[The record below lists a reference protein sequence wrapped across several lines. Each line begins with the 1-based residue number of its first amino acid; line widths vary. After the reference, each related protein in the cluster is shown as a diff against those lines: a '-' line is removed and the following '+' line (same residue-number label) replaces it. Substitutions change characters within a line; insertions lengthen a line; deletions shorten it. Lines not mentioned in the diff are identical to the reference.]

1 MKTISRAP
9 FAKVIAFSESK
20 AYGTKLYD
28 VEVDEWRNKVTVR
41 GQEPYKTLPGD
52 VFVLAD
58 AKPEDVSDLQRIGR
72 QWAFVAV
79 TKIPEDVHEDD
90 SPSTRFKVKVLALED
105 IEVDAGNHKSWFVIF
120 LINTIPN
127 KRIWKALHMPGNLQI
142 IKKVL
147 CTNSLIEEDCD
158 LCSAESDGSW
168 HEKFGTSINSKL
180 NEPQTQTFLACLRKM
195 HCSHKTEVE
204 LIWGPP
210 GTGKTKLISNLLLS
224 FFRMGYRTLTC
235 APTEVAIT
243 RVASGITELVK
254 ESLETDGSFC
264 SLGDILL
271 FGNKE
276 RLKLGLDIEE
286 IYLDHRVQ
294 RLTECLGHRTGWR
307 HCFDSMIDLLEDC
320 VSQYHMLLENE
331 SKIEREKSKEK
342 EIKEESWEETD
353 ASNEKYKSFLDFVR
367 KRFVSISSPL
377 KNCFLVFCTHLPKSY
392 TQSNFQNM
400 ISLIGLLESFETL
413 LFQDSVE
420 SEVLE
425 ELFSCLEVVGD
436 TLQPLMDIPFQLQA
450 RRRECLSV
458 LKTLQGSFNEL
469 ELPMGMNK
477 ESVMDFCLQAASL
490 LLCTASSSYKLHSV
504 AMKPLSILVID
515 EAAQLKE
522 CESAIPLQLPGLR
535 RAILVGDEC
544 QLPAMVE
551 SNISSEAGFGRSLF
565 ERMILLGHSKHLLNI
580 QYRMHPS
587 ISSFPNLKSYCNR
600 ILDAPNVKRKGYEK
614 HYLPG
619 RMFGTYSFINIVDG
633 REEQGDVG
641 YGWRNLVEVA
651 VVMKILHNLY
661 KAWVGSRQKL
671 CIGVISPYAAQVVAI
686 QDRLSRKYVN
696 TDGFAV
702 KVKSVDGFQGGEED
716 IIIISTVRSNRY
728 ASIGF
733 LSNPQR
739 TNVALTRARHCL
751 WILGNEGNS
760 DSIWE
765 DLVLDAKKRQC
776 FFNADEDEDLRKA
789 LLDVKREFEQFDDLL
804 NGDSI
809 LFRSAR
815 WKVLFSDNFL
825 KSFKKLKSV
834 TRKNL
839 VIGLLHKLSQGW
851 RPKKGRSDPVCGSSS
866 QIIKQFKVEDLYIVC
881 ANDIRME
888 WSDEVKELMYY
899 QVLKVWDILPAEEIP
914 KLIKRLDSMFGK
926 YTDDFINRC
935 KEKCLERDLE
945 VPKSWS
951 SSFDIVRI
959 RNVADSE
966 NESDLVGCASDGRS
980 YVENAKVSESWMLM
994 KFYSFSFGVVGQL
1007 LSNKDSGELDLPF
1020 EVTDQEQ
1027 EIIIFPRSAFILAR
1041 SGTGKTTVLIRKLL
1055 EKEKVFQMATEL
1067 FYGVES
1073 DNLVHSPENEVEE
1086 TLVETKRTLLHQLFV
1101 TVSHKLCYAVKLQVT
1116 QHVSQLKSSVC
1127 DGDCS
1132 KGTSSND
1139 IDDFDDAVQFKDIPD
1154 SFVGVP
1160 TMSYPLVI
1168 TFHKFLMMLDGTVG
1182 NSYFERFHE
1191 VRKLNPG
1198 RVGGRSVALETFI
1211 KLKEVNYERFSL
1223 SYWPHFNAKLIT
1235 KLDSSRVFTE
1245 IISHIKGGPQAVE
1258 EGDGKLSRDDYLLLS
1273 NSRVSSLSR
1282 QEREIIYELFQNY
1295 EKMKKKNGEF
1305 DLADLV
1311 IDLHRRLRIGSYN
1324 GDKID
1329 FVYIDEVQDLTLSQI
1344 ALFKYICKNVEEGFV
1359 FSGDTAQTISRG
1371 IDFRFQDIRSLFY
1384 KKFLLESKSSG
1395 HNKREE
1401 KGIMSNIFH
1410 LSQNFRT
1417 HDGVLKLAHSVIE
1430 LLYHFFPQSIDVLEP
1445 ENSLVYGE
1453 APILLESGSNENAI
1467 ITIFGNNGNSG
1478 ASIVG
1483 FGAEQVILVRDDS
1496 ARKEVAKYVGKQAL
1510 VLTIVE
1516 CKGLEFQD
1524 VLLYNFFGSS
1534 PLENK
1539 WRVIYEYMKE
1549 YDLLDS
1555 TSPSTFSTKHNVL
1568 CSELKQLYVAVTRT
1582 RQRLWIC
1589 ESTEEFC
1596 KPMFEYWKKKCLVQ
1610 VRQLDDSLAQAMQ
1623 VASSSEE
1630 WRSRGMKL
1638 YHDCNYERATMCFE
1652 RAGDTYWERRSKA
1665 AGHRAKADRTRH
1677 LNPEAANVI
1686 LREAA
1691 DIFEAIGMCD
1701 SAARCFCE
1709 LGQYER
1715 AGRLYLE
1722 NCGESKLEKAG
1733 ECFSLAGCYELA
1745 ADVYARGYFFPECL
1759 KVCAKGKLFDKGF
1772 EYIRYWKQD
1781 ATIDVVVRRGKVKG
1795 EIEQEFLEGCA
1806 LHYYEV
1812 KDHRSMMG
1820 FVKGFHS
1827 IELMRKFLKP
1837 LGCID
1842 ELLLLEEELGNFL
1855 EAANIAKLRG
1865 EILKA
1870 SDLLGKAGNFKEAS
1884 RLILLFVLSSS
1895 LWTAGS
1901 KGWPLK
1907 QFTEKQELLAKAKS
1921 FAKNESNNFYA
1932 CVCTEADVLSNEKTS
1947 VSVMKNSLNSSQR
1960 HRSACGEIIS
1970 ARKIIDAH
1978 LHTNS
1983 SKYMWEDYFVFD
1995 RIKHS
2000 DQMISGNQ
2008 ISVET
2013 LVHFWNFWKD
2023 HVVNIFKY
2031 LRSLETQDLYGDF
2044 FLNYMGVWRQYHE
2057 LNTIYLLL
2065 NPGADWVRD
2074 NRFLHRNGKLVS
2086 IDVRHLAST
2095 ARSYWS
2101 SEILSVGLQVLENL
2115 EALYNL
2121 SLKNNLSMFC
2131 QSRSLT
2137 HIFEVAKSLLESKY
2151 LDCGSQDAKALQRFV
2166 KFSAESFF
2174 GYVFHLDWRKSLA
2187 ENMFSLRGSE
2197 ISKNLLQQVIL
2208 ENISTRG
2215 KLTYGKIG
2223 RVVMIILGLG
2233 KLNNDLNEKILKLFD
2248 GIDENPPWKIFI
2260 QNLCGNVDISFP
2272 HATVPDNISK
2282 SPREWSLLFRL
2293 HEALKDTYN
2302 ANWMKENDYISPG
2315 CFVYLLERLLI
2326 LASSFHGYFITS
2338 KSSFVEWFI
2347 YKEVDNSPN
2356 STFVS
2361 EVQPFLGGIYE
2372 SIINFV
2378 RQLLCNK
2385 TDTLEWIR
2393 RSNIYARDYYPLLV
2407 FRLVAIIC
2415 LVYLNSGSFLDSLSE
2430 LLGRS
2435 YITEQLPSEFYD
2447 VLRRRRKHLHM
2458 NVNVLA
2464 EAFKKVHNP
2473 LVIVSLGKNC
2483 SQFLCPDAIFVDMT
2497 AKQSWEDMLRVLRLQ
2512 AVEASRGQIGAIEV
2526 GAINSCG
2533 EVLSLD
2539 SYDHGGYKL
2548 APSNLAV
2555 QGDLNNIIG
2564 IKLPINYGYVWDR
2577 FKASKPQ
2584 EIGGDPRCMLKNDQA
2599 MKVNVGECIHLL
2611 SIIMHECR
2619 QMNIYHKRE
2628 NLLKEVAGMLKELN
2642 LLCVAL
2648 DAREP
2653 QPGHNISTIGE
2664 LSKRLQSR
2672 RQHVKPFLNQLFLQL
2687 GMIHP
2692 VETLLDRS
2700 NITEQL
2706 SSEFYDVFRRGGQHL
2721 HMNVIVLS
2729 EAFKKVHNPLVIVS
2743 LGKNCLQFFCLDAIF
2758 VDMTAKQSWE
2768 DMLRVLCLRTIEA
2781 SRGQIGAI
2789 EVGATNACGEVLSLD
2804 SYDQGG
2810 YTLASSNLA
2819 VQGDLNNIIGIKLP
2833 VNYSYFW
2840 DIFEALK
2847 RLEIGGDPRCM
2858 MENDQAMKVNLGE
2871 FIHLLSII
2879 MRECRRM
2886 NIYHEHE
2893 NLLKEVAGM
2902 LKELNL
2908 LSVDAREPRPGSN
2921 ISTIGELYKRLQSRR
2936 QHVEPFLNQN
2946 QICNQSRVEQ
2956 HHLTK
2961 INSKISSKD
2970 LRSFGGIENL
2980 SETQIASTSDI
2991 PSGRNISKLLIFG
3004 GAAAV
3009 LACSLD
3015 WGLLTKAIIFGVQK
3029 VCKFRKRP

>member
-1 MKTISRAP
+1 MTKGDGSEKRVPADFTDIVLSWSLEDIENEDKYQVENIPQSFESVGQYFGSYVYPLLEETRAQLHSSMDIISRAP
-9 FAKVIAFSESK
+9 FAEVIEFHESHESK
-20 AYGTKLYD
+20 AYGGTKLYD
-28 VEVDEWRNKVTVR
+28 VKVDQWRNRFTIR
-41 GQEPYKTLPGD
+41 GEEPYKTLPGD

-58 AKPEDVSDLQRIGR
+58 AKPEDVSDSQRIGR

-79 TKIPEDVHEDD
+79 TKIQEDVNEDD
-90 SPSTRFKVKVLALED
+90 STSTRFKVKALKD
-105 IEVDAGNHKSWFVIF
+105 IEVDAGNHKSLFVIF
-120 LINTIPN
+120 LTNTTTN
-127 KRIWKALHMPGNLQI
+127 KRIWNALHMPGNLQI

-158 LCSAESDGSW
+158 LCSAEGDGSG

-210 GTGKTKLISNLLLS
+210 GTGKTKIISTLLLS
-224 FFRMGYRTLTC
+224 FFRMGGRTLTC
-235 APTEVAIT
+235 APTNVAIT
-243 RVASGITELVK
+243 GVASCITELVK
-254 ESLETDGSFC
+254 ESLKTDDSFC

-276 RLKLGLDIEE
+276 RLKLGTDIKE
-286 IYLDHRVQ
+286 IYLDYRVQ
-294 RLTECLGHRTGWR
+294 RLTECLGHLTGWR

-320 VSQYHMLLENE
+320 VSQYHILLENE
-331 SKIEREKSKEK
+331 SIREREKSKEK
-342 EIKEESWEETD
+342 EIKEESREETD
-353 ASNEKYKSFLDFVR
+353 ASNEMCKSFLDFVR
-367 KRFVSISSPL
+367 KRFVSILSPL
-377 KNCFLVFCTHLPKSY
+377 KNCLLIFCTHLPKSY

-400 ISLIGLLESFETL
+400 SSLIGLLESFEAL
-413 LFQDSVE
+413 LFQGSVE

-425 ELFSCLEVVGD
+425 ELFSRLEVVGD
-436 TLQPLMDIPFQLQA
+436 TSQPRMDIPFQLQA

-477 ESVMDFCLQAASL
+477 ESIMDFCLQEASL

-504 AMKPLSILVID
+504 AMRAPLSILVID

-522 CESAIPLQLPGLR
+522 CESAIPLQLRGLR
-535 RAILVGDEC
+535 HAILVGDEL
-544 QLPAMVE
+544 QLPAMVN

-565 ERMILLGHSKHLLNI
+565 ERMSSLGHSKHLLNI

-587 ISSFPNLKSYCNR
+587 VSSFPNMNFYSNR

-619 RMFGTYSFINIVDG
+619 PMFGTYSFINIVDG
-633 REEQGDVG
+633 REEQGYVG

-651 VVMKILHNLY
+651 VVKTILRNLY

-671 CIGVISPYAAQVVAI
+671 NIGVISPYAAQVAAI
-686 QDRLSRKYVN
+686 KDKLGRKYVN
-696 TDGFAV
+696 IDGFTV
-702 KVKSVDGFQGGEED
+702 NVKSVDGFQGGEED

-733 LSNPQR
+733 LSNHQR

-751 WILGNEGNS
+751 WILGNEGTLGNR
-760 DSIWE
+760 DSIWK
-765 DLVLDAKKRQC
+765 DLVLDAKRRKC
-776 FFNADEDEDLRKA
+776 FFNVDEDKDLHKA

-804 NGDSI
+804 KGDGI

-834 TRKNL
+834 TRKNS
-839 VIGLLHKLSQGW
+839 VIVRLFKLSMGW
-851 RPKKGRSDPVCGSSS
+851 RPKKRSSDPACGSSS

-881 ANDIRME
+881 ANDIRKE
-888 WSDEVKELMYY
+888 WSDKAKEMGYH
-899 QVLKVWDILPAEEIP
+899 QVLKVWDILPAGEIP

-926 YTDDFINRC
+926 YTDDFLNRC
-935 KEKCLERDLE
+935 KEKCLEGDLE
-945 VPKSWS
+945 FPKSWS

-959 RNVADSE
+959 RNVANSE
-966 NESDLVGCASDGRS
+966 NKSDLIGCTSDGGN
-980 YVENAKVSESWMLM
+980 YVENAKVSESLMLM
-994 KFYSFSFGVVGQL
+994 KFYSFSFGVVDHL
-1007 LSNKDSGELDLPF
+1007 RSNKDSGELDILF

-1027 EIIIFPRSAFILAR
+1027 EIIFFPRSAFILGR
-1041 SGTGKTTVLIRKLL
+1041 SGTGKTTVLTRKLL
-1055 EKEKVFQMATEL
+1055 EKEKKLQMATEL
-1067 FYGVES
+1067 FYGVKS
-1073 DNLVHSPENEVEE
+1073 DNLVHRPENEVEE
-1086 TLVETKRTLLHQLFV
+1086 TLAETKRIISHQLFV

-1116 QHVSQLKSSVC
+1116 QHVSQLKSSVR
-1127 DGDCS
+1127 DGDYS

-1191 VRKLNPG
+1191 VRKLDPG

-1235 KLDSSRVFTE
+1235 KLDFSIVFTE

-1295 EKMKKKNGEF
+1295 EKMKMKRGEF

-1311 IDLHRRLRIGSYN
+1311 IDLHRRLRIGSYT

-1329 FVYIDEVQDLTLSQI
+1329 FVYVDEVQDLTLSQI

-1359 FSGDTAQTISRG
+1359 FSGDTAQTIAKG
-1371 IDFRFQDIRSLFY
+1371 IDFRFQDIRSIFY
-1384 KKFLLESKSSG
+1384 KKFLLESKSHG

-1401 KGIMSNIFH
+1401 KGIMSKIFH

-1430 LLYHFFPQSIDVLEP
+1430 LLYRFFPQSIDVLEP

-1467 ITIFGNNGNSG
+1467 ITIFRKSG

-1534 PLENK
+1534 PLQNK
-1539 WRVIYEYMKE
+1539 WRIIYEYMKE

-1589 ESTEEFC
+1589 ENTKEFC
-1596 KPMFEYWKKKCLVQ
+1596 KPMFDYWKKKRLVQ
-1610 VRQLDDSLAQAMQ
+1610 VKQLNYLLAQAMQ

-1638 YHDCNYERATMCFE
+1638 YQDCNYEIATMCFE

-1665 AGHRAKADRTRH
+1665 AGLRATADRMRH
-1677 LNPEAANVI
+1677 LNPKATNGL

-1691 DIFEAIGMCD
+1691 DIFEAIGNGD
-1701 SAARCFCE
+1701 SAACCFCE
-1709 LGQYER
+1709 LGEYER

-1722 NCGESKLEKAG
+1722 KCGESKLEKAG

-1759 KVCAKGKLFDKGF
+1759 KVCSKGKLFDKGL
-1772 EYIRYWKQD
+1772 EYICYWKQE
-1781 ATIDVVVRRGKVKG
+1781 ATMDFGMVRIGK
-1795 EIEQEFLEGCA
+1795 EIEKLELEFLEGCA
-1806 LHYYEV
+1806 HHYYER
-1812 KDHRSMMG
+1812 KDHKSMMR

-1827 IELMRKFLKP
+1827 IELMREFLNR
-1837 LGCID
+1837 LDCFD

-1884 RLILLFVLSSS
+1884 MLILLFVLSSS
-1895 LWTAGS
+1895 LWTIGS

-1947 VSVMKNSLNSSQR
+1947 MSVMKKSLNSSQR
-1960 HRSACGEIIS
+1960 HKSACGEIIS

-1978 LHTNS
+1978 LQTNS

-2000 DQMISGNQ
+2000 NKMISRNQ

-2013 LVHFWNFWKD
+2013 LVYFWNFWKD

-2031 LRSLETQDLYGDF
+2031 LRSLETQDFNEYKQYGDF
-2044 FLNYMGVWRQYHE
+2044 CLNYMGVWRQFRE
-2057 LNTIYLLL
+2057 LNAIYLLL

-2074 NRFLHRNGKLVS
+2074 LDNRFLHQNGKLVS
-2086 IDVRHLAST
+2086 INVRHLAST
-2095 ARSYWS
+2095 VGSYWS
-2101 SEILSVGLQVLENL
+2101 LEILFVGLQVLNNL

-2121 SLKNNLSMFC
+2121 SLQNNLSMFC

-2137 HIFEVAKSLLESKY
+2137 HIYEVAKSLL
-2151 LDCGSQDAKALQRFV
+2151 DCGYRDDKALKRFV

-2174 GYVFHLDWRKSLA
+2174 GYVFPLDWQKSVA

-2197 ISKNLLQQVIL
+2197 VSRNLLQQAIL
-2208 ENISTRG
+2208 ENISSRG

-2233 KLNNDLNEKILKLFD
+2233 KLNNDLYEKILKLFD
-2248 GIDENPPWKIFI
+2248 GIDGNPPWKTFI

-2272 HATVPDNISK
+2272 HAIVPDNISK
-2282 SPREWSLLFRL
+2282 SPRECSLLFRL
-2293 HEALKDTYN
+2293 FEALKDTHN

-2315 CFVYLLERLLI
+2315 CFLYLVERLLI

-2347 YKEVDNSPN
+2347 YKEVDNNPN

-2372 SIINFV
+2372 SIIDFV
-2378 RQLLCNK
+2378 QQLLFNK
-2385 TDTLEWIR
+2385 KETLEWIR
-2393 RSNIYARDYYPLLV
+2393 RSNIIYVQDYYSLLV
-2407 FRLVAIIC
+2407 LRLVAIIC
-2415 LVYLNSGSFLDSLSE
+2415 LVYLNTGRFLDSLFE
-2430 LLGRS
+2430 LLGKS

-2447 VLRRRRKHLHM
+2447 VLRRRQKHLHM

-2464 EAFKKVHNP
+2464 EAFKKVNNS
-2473 LVIVSLGKNC
+2473 LVIVSLGKNFW
-2483 SQFLCPDAIFVDMT
+2483 QFLCPDAIFVDMT
-2497 AKQSWEDMLRVLRLQ
+2497 AKQSWDEMLRVLHLQ
-2512 AVEASRGQIGAIEV
+2512 TV
-2526 GAINSCG
+2526 
-2533 EVLSLD
+2533 
-2539 SYDHGGYKL
+2539 
-2548 APSNLAV
+2548 
-2555 QGDLNNIIG
+2555 
-2564 IKLPINYGYVWDR
+2564 
-2577 FKASKPQ
+2577 
-2584 EIGGDPRCMLKNDQA
+2584 
-2599 MKVNVGECIHLL
+2599 
-2611 SIIMHECR
+2611 
-2619 QMNIYHKRE
+2619 
-2628 NLLKEVAGMLKELN
+2628 
-2642 LLCVAL
+2642 
-2648 DAREP
+2648 
-2653 QPGHNISTIGE
+2653 
-2664 LSKRLQSR
+2664 
-2672 RQHVKPFLNQLFLQL
+2672 
-2687 GMIHP
+2687 
-2692 VETLLDRS
+2692 
-2700 NITEQL
+2700 
-2706 SSEFYDVFRRGGQHL
+2706 
-2721 HMNVIVLS
+2721 
-2729 EAFKKVHNPLVIVS
+2729 
-2743 LGKNCLQFFCLDAIF
+2743 
-2758 VDMTAKQSWE
+2758 
-2768 DMLRVLCLRTIEA
+2768 EA

-2789 EVGATNACGEVLSLD
+2789 EVGATNACGEVSSSN
-2804 SYDQGG
+2804 SYDHGG
-2810 YTLASSNLA
+2810 YKLAPSNLA
-2819 VQGDLNNIIGIKLP
+2819 GQGDLNNIIGIELP
-2833 VNYSYFW
+2833 INYSYFW
-2840 DIFEALK
+2840 DRFFEALK
-2847 RLEIGGDPRCM
+2847 PLEVGGDPRCM
-2858 MENDQAMKVNLGE
+2858 LENDQAIKVNMGE
-2871 FIHLLSII
+2871 CIHLLSII
-2879 MRECRRM
+2879 MSECHQM
-2886 NIYHEHE
+2886 NIYHKHGK
-2893 NLLKEVAGM
+2893 LLKEVAGM
-2902 LKELNL
+2902 LEELNL
-2908 LSVDAREPRPGSN
+2908 LSIALDARELQPGNNMSM
-2921 ISTIGELYKRLQSRR
+2921 IGELSKRLQSRR
-2936 QHVEPFLNQN
+2936 QHVEPFLRWTLETDNTSVDWYN
-2946 QICNQSRVEQ
+2946 EMDSDGEAKEGSNVDKGKSNALEVVAVYGAYNQSR
-2956 HHLTK
+2956 K
-2961 INSKISSKD
+2961 
-2970 LRSFGGIENL
+2970 
-2980 SETQIASTSDI
+2980 ETQNT
-2991 PSGRNISKLLIFG
+2991 GNKKSKKKNRG
-3004 GAAAV
+3004 KG
-3009 LACSLD
+3009 S
-3015 WGLLTKAIIFGVQK
+3015 
-3029 VCKFRKRP
+3029 RKK

>member
-1 MKTISRAP
+1 MTKGDGSEKRVPADHGFTDIVLSWSLEDIENEDLYKYQVENIPQSFESVDQYFGSYVYPLLEETRAELHSSMEIISRAP
-9 FAKVIAFSESK
+9 FAEVIVFHESK
-20 AYGTKLYD
+20 AYGGTKVYD
-28 VEVDEWRNKVTVR
+28 VEVDQWRNRFTVR
-41 GQEPYKTLPGD
+41 GEESYKTLPGD

-79 TKIPEDVHEDD
+79 TKIPEDVNEDD
-90 SPSTRFKVKVLALED
+90 STSTRFKVKALKD
-105 IEVDAGNHKSWFVIF
+105 IELDPGNHKSLFVIF
-120 LINTIPN
+120 LTNTTPN
-127 KRIWKALHMPGNLQI
+127 KRIWNALHMPGNLQI

-210 GTGKTKLISNLLLS
+210 GTGKTKIISTLLLS
-224 FFRMGYRTLTC
+224 FFGMGYRTLTC
-235 APTEVAIT
+235 APTNVAIT
-243 RVASGITELVK
+243 GVASCITELVK
-254 ESLETDGSFC
+254 ESLETNDSFC

-271 FGNKE
+271 FGNKG
-276 RLKLGLDIEE
+276 RLKLGTDIEE
-286 IYLDHRVQ
+286 IYLDYRVE
-294 RLTECLGHRTGWR
+294 RLTECLGHMTGWR

-331 SKIEREKSKEK
+331 SIREREKSKEK
-342 EIKEESWEETD
+342 DIKEESREETD
-353 ASNEKYKSFLDFVR
+353 ASHEMCKSFLDFVR

-377 KNCFLVFCTHLPKSY
+377 KNCLLIFCTHLPKSY

-425 ELFSCLEVVGD
+425 ELFSRLEVVGD
-436 TLQPLMDIPFQLQA
+436 TAQPLMDIPFQLQA
-450 RRRECLSV
+450 TRRECLSG
-458 LKTLQGSFNEL
+458 LKTLKGSFNEL
-469 ELPMGMNK
+469 ELPMSMNK
-477 ESVMDFCLQAASL
+477 ESIMDFCLRAASL

-504 AMKPLSILVID
+504 VMKPLNILVID

-522 CESAIPLQLPGLR
+522 CESAIPLQLRGLR
-535 RAILVGDEC
+535 HAILVGDEC

-565 ERMILLGHSKHLLNI
+565 ERMSSLGHSKHLLNI

-587 ISSFPNLKSYCNR
+587 ISFFPNMNFYCNR
-600 ILDAPNVKRKGYEK
+600 ILDAPNVKRKGYKK

-619 RMFGTYSFINIVDG
+619 PMFGTYSFINIVDG

-651 VVMKILHNLY
+651 VVMKILLNLY
-661 KAWVGSRQKL
+661 KAWVHSRQKL
-671 CIGVISPYAAQVVAI
+671 SIGVISPYAAQVVAI
-686 QDRLSRKYVN
+686 QDKLGRKYVN
-696 TDGFAV
+696 IDGFTV

-716 IIIISTVRSNRY
+716 IIIISTVRSNKY

-751 WILGNEGNS
+751 WILGNEGTLGNS
-760 DSIWE
+760 VSIWKA
-765 DLVLDAKKRQC
+765 LVLDAKKRQC
-776 FFNADEDEDLRKA
+776 FFNADEDKDLHKA

-804 NGDSI
+804 NGDSL

-834 TRKNL
+834 MRKNS
-839 VIGLLHKLSQGW
+839 VIELLLKLSRGW
-851 RPKKGRSDPVCGSSS
+851 RPKKRSSDPVCGSSS
-866 QIIKQFKVEDLYIVC
+866 QIIKQFKVEDRYIVC
-881 ANDIRME
+881 AYDIRKE
-888 WSDEVKELMYY
+888 WSDVVKELRYY

-926 YTDDFINRC
+926 YTDDFLNRC
-935 KEKCLERDLE
+935 KEKCLEGDLE

-959 RNVADSE
+959 RNVANSE
-966 NESDLVGCASDGRS
+966 NESDLVGCTSDGRS
-980 YVENAKVSESWMLM
+980 YVENAKVSESLMLM
-994 KFYSFSFGVVGQL
+994 KFYSFSSGVVGQL

-1027 EIIIFPRSAFILAR
+1027 EIIIFPRSAFILGR
-1041 SGTGKTTVLIRKLL
+1041 SGTGKTTVLTRKLL
-1055 EKEKVFQMATEL
+1055 EKEKVHQMATEL
-1067 FYGVES
+1067 FYGVKS

-1086 TLVETKRTLLHQLFV
+1086 TLAETKRTILHQLFV

-1139 IDDFDDAVQFKDIPD
+1139 IDDFDDAIQFKDIPD

-1191 VRKLNPG
+1191 VRKLDSG

-1258 EGDGKLSRDDYLLLS
+1258 EGDGKLNRDDYLLLS
-1273 NSRVSSLSR
+1273 NSRVSNLSR

-1295 EKMKKKNGEF
+1295 EKMKMEKGEF

-1311 IDLHRRLRIGSYN
+1311 IDLHRRLRIGSYT

-1344 ALFKYICKNVEEGFV
+1344 ALFKYICENVKEGFV
-1359 FSGDTAQTISRG
+1359 FSGDTAQTIARG

-1384 KKFLLESKSSG
+1384 KKFLPELKSSG

-1453 APILLESGSNENAI
+1453 APILLESGSNKNAI
-1467 ITIFGNNGNSG
+1467 ITIFGNSGNSG

-1483 FGAEQVILVRDDS
+1483 FGAEQVILVRDDF
-1496 ARKEVAKYVGKQAL
+1496 AQKEVSKYVGKQAL

-1534 PLENK
+1534 PLKNK
-1539 WRVIYEYMKE
+1539 WRVISEYMKE
-1549 YDLLDS
+1549 YDLLNS

-1568 CSELKQLYVAVTRT
+1568 CSELKQLYVAITRT

-1589 ESTEEFC
+1589 ENTEEFC
-1596 KPMFEYWKKKCLVQ
+1596 KPMFDYWKKKCLVQ

-1638 YHDCNYERATMCFE
+1638 YHDCNYEIATMCFE

-1665 AGHRAKADRTRH
+1665 AGLRATADRMRH

-1691 DIFEAIGMCD
+1691 DIFEAIGKGD
-1701 SAARCFCE
+1701 FAAHCFFE
-1709 LGQYER
+1709 LGEYER

-1722 NCGESKLEKAG
+1722 KCGESDLEKAG

-1759 KVCAKGKLFDKGF
+1759 KVCSKGKLFDKGL
-1772 EYIRYWKQD
+1772 EYIQDWKQN
-1781 ATIDVVVRRGKVKG
+1781 ATIGFGVVRRGKVTEKM
-1795 EIEQEFLEGCA
+1795 EHEFLEGCA
-1806 LHYYEV
+1806 LHYYEL
-1812 KDHRSMMG
+1812 KDHRSMMR

-1827 IELMRKFLKP
+1827 IELMREFLKR
-1837 LGCID
+1837 LGCFD

-1865 EILKA
+1865 EILKT

-1884 RLILLFVLSSS
+1884 MLILLFVLSSS

-1907 QFTEKQELLAKAKS
+1907 QFAKKQELLAKAKS

-1932 CVCTEADVLSNEKTS
+1932 YVCTEADVLSNEKTS
-1947 VSVMKNSLNSSQR
+1947 MSVMKNSLNSSQR
-1960 HRSACGEIIS
+1960 HKSACGEIIS

-1978 LHTNS
+1978 LDTNS
-1983 SKYMWEDYFVFD
+1983 SKYIWEDYFVFD

-2008 ISVET
+2008 ISIET
-2013 LVHFWNFWKD
+2013 LVYFWNIWKD

-2031 LRSLETQDLYGDF
+2031 LRSLETQDLNEYKQYEDF
-2044 FLNYMGVWRQYHE
+2044 CLNYMGVWRQFRE
-2057 LNTIYLLL
+2057 LNAIYLLL
-2065 NPGADWVRD
+2065 NPGADWLRGLD
-2074 NRFLHRNGKLVS
+2074 NRFLHQNGKLVS

-2095 ARSYWS
+2095 AQSYWS
-2101 SEILSVGLQVLENL
+2101 SEILSVGLQVLKNL

-2137 HIFEVAKSLLESKY
+2137 RIYEVAKSLLESKY
-2151 LDCGSQDAKALQRFV
+2151 LDCGYQGPKVIERFV

-2174 GYVFHLDWRKSLA
+2174 GYVFPLDWRKSLA
-2187 ENMFSLRGSE
+2187 ENMFSLRESE
-2197 ISKNLLQQVIL
+2197 VSKNLLHQVIL
-2208 ENISTRG
+2208 ENISSRG

-2223 RVVMIILGLG
+2223 RVVMIIFGLG
-2233 KLNNDLNEKILKLFD
+2233 KLNNDLYVKILKLFD
-2248 GIDENPPWKIFI
+2248 DIDWNPPWKTFI

-2282 SPREWSLLFRL
+2282 SPREWSLLFSL
-2293 HEALKDTYN
+2293 HEALNDTYN
-2302 ANWMKENDYISPG
+2302 ANWKKENDYISPD
-2315 CFVYLLERLLI
+2315 CFLYLVERLLI

-2347 YKEVDNSPN
+2347 YKEVDNYPN
-2356 STFVS
+2356 STFVY

-2378 RQLLCNK
+2378 QQLLFNK
-2385 TDTLEWIR
+2385 KETLEWIR
-2393 RSNIYARDYYPLLV
+2393 RSNINAKDYYPLLV
-2407 FRLVAIIC
+2407 LRLVVIIC
-2415 LVYLNSGSFLDSLSE
+2415 LVYLNSGCFSDSLSE

-2435 YITEQLPSEFYD
+2435 SITEQLPFEFYD
-2447 VLRRRRKHLHM
+2447 VLRRRPKHLHM

-2464 EAFKKVHNP
+2464 EAFKKLHNP

-2483 SQFLCPDAIFVDMT
+2483 SQFLCADAIFVDMT
-2497 AKQSWEDMLRVLRLQ
+2497 AKQSQEDMLRVLRLRT
-2512 AVEASRGQIGAIEV
+2512 VEASRGQIGDIEV
-2526 GAINSCG
+2526 GATNACG
-2533 EVLSLD
+2533 EVLSSD

-2548 APSNLAV
+2548 TSSNLAS

-2564 IKLPINYGYVWDR
+2564 IKLPINYSYFWDR
-2577 FKASKPQ
+2577 FEALKPL
-2584 EIGGDPRCMLKNDQA
+2584 EIGGDPRCMLENDQT
-2599 MKVNVGECIHLL
+2599 MKVNLGECIHIL
-2611 SIIMHECR
+2611 SIIIRECR
-2619 QMNIYHKRE
+2619 QMNIYHEDE
-2628 NLLKEVAGMLKELN
+2628 NLLKEVAGMLDELN
-2642 LLCVAL
+2642 LLSVSL
-2648 DAREP
+2648 DAREQ
-2653 QPGHNISTIGE
+2653 QPGNNMSTIGE

-2672 RQHVKPFLNQLFLQL
+2672 RQHVEPFLNRLFLQL
-2687 GMIHP
+2687 TTIHP
-2692 VETLLDRS
+2692 VETSKADSTSVDRYNEMDS
-2700 NITEQL
+2700 
-2706 SSEFYDVFRRGGQHL
+2706 D
-2721 HMNVIVLS
+2721 S
-2729 EAFKKVHNPLVIVS
+2729 EA
-2743 LGKNCLQFFCLDAIF
+2743 
-2758 VDMTAKQSWE
+2758 
-2768 DMLRVLCLRTIEA
+2768 
-2781 SRGQIGAI
+2781 
-2789 EVGATNACGEVLSLD
+2789 
-2804 SYDQGG
+2804 
-2810 YTLASSNLA
+2810 
-2819 VQGDLNNIIGIKLP
+2819 
-2833 VNYSYFW
+2833 
-2840 DIFEALK
+2840 
-2847 RLEIGGDPRCM
+2847 
-2858 MENDQAMKVNLGE
+2858 
-2871 FIHLLSII
+2871 
-2879 MRECRRM
+2879 
-2886 NIYHEHE
+2886 
-2893 NLLKEVAGM
+2893 KEGS
-2902 LKELNL
+2902 
-2908 LSVDAREPRPGSN
+2908 SVDKGKSN
-2921 ISTIGELYKRLQSRR
+2921 T
-2936 QHVEPFLNQN
+2936 
-2946 QICNQSRVEQ
+2946 
-2956 HHLTK
+2956 
-2961 INSKISSKD
+2961 SKVATVSGAYSQSSK
-2970 LRSFGGIENL
+2970 
-2980 SETQIASTSDI
+2980 ETQNKGKGNNKYKKKNRSKG
-2991 PSGRNISKLLIFG
+2991 GRK
-3004 GAAAV
+3004 
-3009 LACSLD
+3009 
-3015 WGLLTKAIIFGVQK
+3015 K
-3029 VCKFRKRP
+3029 

>member
-1 MKTISRAP
+1 MEIISRAP
-9 FAKVIAFSESK
+9 FAEVIVFHESK
-20 AYGTKLYD
+20 AYGGTKVYD
-28 VEVDEWRNKVTVR
+28 VEVDQWRNRFTVR
-41 GQEPYKTLPGD
+41 GEEPYKTLPGD

-79 TKIPEDVHEDD
+79 TKIPEDVNEDD
-90 SPSTRFKVKVLALED
+90 STSTRFKVKALKD
-105 IEVDAGNHKSWFVIF
+105 IELDPGNHKSLFVIF
-120 LINTIPN
+120 LTNTTPN
-127 KRIWKALHMPGNLQI
+127 KRIWNALHMRGNLQI

-204 LIWGPP
+204 LIRGLP
-210 GTGKTKLISNLLLS
+210 GTGKTKIISTLLLS

-235 APTEVAIT
+235 APTNVAIT
-243 RVASGITELVK
+243 GVASCITELVK
-254 ESLETDGSFC
+254 ESLENDDSFC

-276 RLKLGLDIEE
+276 RLKLGSDIEE
-286 IYLDHRVQ
+286 IYLDYRVQ
-294 RLTECLGHRTGWR
+294 RLTECLGHLTGWR

-331 SKIEREKSKEK
+331 SIREREKSKEK
-342 EIKEESWEETD
+342 EIKEENGEETD
-353 ASNEKYKSFLDFVR
+353 ASNEMCKSFLDFVR
-367 KRFVSISSPL
+367 KRFDSISSPL
-377 KNCFLVFCTHLPKSY
+377 KNCLLIFCTHLPKSY

-400 ISLIGLLESFETL
+400 ISLIGLLESFENL
-413 LFQDSVE
+413 LFQDGVE

-425 ELFSCLEVVGD
+425 ELFSRLEVVGD
-436 TLQPLMDIPFQLQA
+436 TAQPLMDIPFQLQA
-450 RRRECLSV
+450 RRRECLFV
-458 LKTLQGSFNEL
+458 LKTLKGSFNEL

-477 ESVMDFCLQAASL
+477 ESIMDFCLRAASL

-504 AMKPLSILVID
+504 VMKPLSILVID

-535 RAILVGDEC
+535 HAILVGDEC

-551 SNISSEAGFGRSLF
+551 SKISSEAGFGRSLF
-565 ERMILLGHSKHLLNI
+565 ERMSSLGHSKHLLDI

-587 ISSFPNLKSYCNR
+587 ISFFPNMNFYCNR
-600 ILDAPNVKRKGYEK
+600 ILDAPDVKRKGYEK

-619 RMFGTYSFINIVDG
+619 PMFGTYSFINIVDG
-633 REEQGDVG
+633 REERDVG

-651 VVMKILHNLY
+651 VVMKILLNLY
-661 KAWVGSRQKL
+661 KAWVRSRQKL
-671 CIGVISPYAAQVVAI
+671 SIGVISPYAAQVAAI
-686 QDRLSRKYVN
+686 QDKLGRKYVN
-696 TDGFAV
+696 IDGFTV

-716 IIIISTVRSNRY
+716 IIIISTVRCNRY
-728 ASIGF
+728 GSIGF

-751 WILGNEGNS
+751 WILGNEGTLGNS
-760 DSIWE
+760 VSIWKA
-765 DLVLDAKKRQC
+765 LVLDAKERRC
-776 FFNADEDEDLRKA
+776 FFNADEDNDLHKA
-789 LLDVKREFEQFDDLL
+789 LLDVKREFEQFEDLL
-804 NGDSI
+804 NGDSL

-834 TRKNL
+834 MRKNS
-839 VIGLLHKLSQGW
+839 VIELLLKLSRGW
-851 RPKKGRSDPVCGSSS
+851 RPKKRSSDPVCGSSS

-881 ANDIRME
+881 ANDIRKE
-888 WSDEVKELMYY
+888 WSDVVKELMYD

-926 YTDDFINRC
+926 YTDDFLNRC
-935 KEKCLERDLE
+935 KEKCLE
-945 VPKSWS
+945 
-951 SSFDIVRI
+951 
-959 RNVADSE
+959 
-966 NESDLVGCASDGRS
+966 G
-980 YVENAKVSESWMLM
+980 
-994 KFYSFSFGVVGQL
+994 
-1007 LSNKDSGELDLPF
+1007 
-1020 EVTDQEQ
+1020 
-1027 EIIIFPRSAFILAR
+1027 
-1041 SGTGKTTVLIRKLL
+1041 
-1055 EKEKVFQMATEL
+1055 
-1067 FYGVES
+1067 
-1073 DNLVHSPENEVEE
+1073 
-1086 TLVETKRTLLHQLFV
+1086 
-1101 TVSHKLCYAVKLQVT
+1101 
-1116 QHVSQLKSSVC
+1116 SVC

-1139 IDDFDDAVQFKDIPD
+1139 IDDFDDAVQFKDIPN

-1168 TFHKFLMMLDGTVG
+1168 TFHKFLMMLDGTVD

-1191 VRKLNPG
+1191 VRQLDPG

-1273 NSRVSSLSR
+1273 NNRVSNLSR

-1295 EKMKKKNGEF
+1295 EKMKMENGEF

-1311 IDLHRRLRIGSYN
+1311 IDLHRRLRIGSYA

-1359 FSGDTAQTISRG
+1359 FSGDTAQTIARG

-1384 KKFLLESKSSG
+1384 KKFLLELKSSG
-1395 HNKREE
+1395 RNKREE
-1401 KGIMSNIFH
+1401 KGIMSDSFH

-1417 HDGVLKLAHSVIE
+1417 HDGVLKLSHSVIE

-1467 ITIFGNNGNSG
+1467 ITIFGNNGNSE

-1483 FGAEQVILVRDDS
+1483 FGAEQVILVRDDF
-1496 ARKEVAKYVGKQAL
+1496 AQKEVSKYVGKQAL

-1534 PLENK
+1534 PLKNK
-1539 WRVIYEYMKE
+1539 WRVISEYMKE
-1549 YDLLDS
+1549 YDLFDS
-1555 TSPSTFSTKHNVL
+1555 TSRSTFSTKHNDL
-1568 CSELKQLYVAVTRT
+1568 CSELKQLYVAITRT

-1589 ESTEEFC
+1589 ENTEEFC
-1596 KPMFEYWKKKCLVQ
+1596 KPMFDYWKKKCLVQ
-1610 VRQLDDSLAQAMQ
+1610 VRQLDDSLVQAMQ

-1630 WRSRGMKL
+1630 WRSKGMKL
-1638 YHDCNYERATMCFE
+1638 YHDCNYEIATVCFE
-1652 RAGDTYWERRSKA
+1652 RARDTYWERRSKA
-1665 AGHRAKADRTRH
+1665 AGLRATADQMRH
-1677 LNPEAANVI
+1677 SNPEAANVI

-1691 DIFEAIGMCD
+1691 DIFEAIGKGD
-1701 SAARCFCE
+1701 FAARCFFE
-1709 LGQYER
+1709 LGEYER

-1722 NCGESKLEKAG
+1722 KCGESKLEKAG

-1759 KVCAKGKLFDKGF
+1759 KVCSKGKLFDKGL
-1772 EYIRYWKQD
+1772 EYICYWKQE
-1781 ATIDVVVRRGKVKG
+1781 ATMDFGVVRIGK
-1795 EIEQEFLEGCA
+1795 EIEKLELEFLEGCA
-1806 LHYYEV
+1806 HHYYER
-1812 KDHRSMMG
+1812 KDHKSMMR

-1827 IELMRKFLKP
+1827 IELMREFLNR
-1837 LGCID
+1837 LDCFD

-1884 RLILLFVLSSS
+1884 MLILLFVLSSS
-1895 LWTAGS
+1895 LWTVGS

-1947 VSVMKNSLNSSQR
+1947 MSVMKKSLNSSQR
-1960 HRSACGEIIS
+1960 HKSACGEIIS

-1978 LHTNS
+1978 LQTNS

-2000 DQMISGNQ
+2000 NKMISRNQ
-2008 ISVET
+2008 IFVET
-2013 LVHFWNFWKD
+2013 LVYFWNFWKD

-2031 LRSLETQDLYGDF
+2031 LRSLETQDFNEYKQYGDF
-2044 FLNYMGVWRQYHE
+2044 CLNYMGVWRQFRE
-2057 LNTIYLLL
+2057 LNAIYLLL

-2074 NRFLHRNGKLVS
+2074 LDNQFLHQNGKLVS
-2086 IDVRHLAST
+2086 INVRHLAST
-2095 ARSYWS
+2095 VGSYWS
-2101 SEILSVGLQVLENL
+2101 LEILSVGLQVLKHL

-2121 SLKNNLSMFC
+2121 SLQNNLSMFC

-2137 HIFEVAKSLLESKY
+2137 HIYEVAKSLL
-2151 LDCGSQDAKALQRFV
+2151 DCGYRDDKTLKRFV

-2174 GYVFHLDWRKSLA
+2174 GYVFPLDWQKSVA

-2197 ISKNLLQQVIL
+2197 VSRNLLQQAIL
-2208 ENISTRG
+2208 ENISSRG

-2223 RVVMIILGLG
+2223 RVVMIIFGLG
-2233 KLNNDLNEKILKLFD
+2233 KLNNDLYEKILKLFD
-2248 GIDENPPWKIFI
+2248 GIDGNSPWKTFI
-2260 QNLCGNVDISFP
+2260 QSLCGNVDISFP
-2272 HATVPDNISK
+2272 HATVPDNIFK
-2282 SPREWSLLFRL
+2282 SLRECSLLFKL
-2293 HEALKDTYN
+2293 FEVLKDTHN

-2315 CFVYLLERLLI
+2315 CFLYLVERLLI

-2347 YKEVDNSPN
+2347 YKEVDNNPN

-2361 EVQPFLGGIYE
+2361 EVQPSLGGIYE
-2372 SIINFV
+2372 SIIDFV
-2378 RQLLCNK
+2378 QQLLFNK
-2385 TDTLEWIR
+2385 KETLEWIR
-2393 RSNIYARDYYPLLV
+2393 RSNIIYVQDYYSLLV
-2407 FRLVAIIC
+2407 LRLVAIIC
-2415 LVYLNSGSFLDSLSE
+2415 LVYLNTGRFLDSLFE
-2430 LLGRS
+2430 LLGKS

-2447 VLRRRRKHLHM
+2447 VLRRRQKHLHM

-2464 EAFKKVHNP
+2464 EAFKKVNNS
-2473 LVIVSLGKNC
+2473 LVIVSLGKNFW
-2483 SQFLCPDAIFVDMT
+2483 QFLCPDAIFVDMT
-2497 AKQSWEDMLRVLRLQ
+2497 AKQSWDEMLRVLRLQ
-2512 AVEASRGQIGAIEV
+2512 
-2526 GAINSCG
+2526 
-2533 EVLSLD
+2533 
-2539 SYDHGGYKL
+2539 
-2548 APSNLAV
+2548 
-2555 QGDLNNIIG
+2555 
-2564 IKLPINYGYVWDR
+2564 
-2577 FKASKPQ
+2577 
-2584 EIGGDPRCMLKNDQA
+2584 
-2599 MKVNVGECIHLL
+2599 
-2611 SIIMHECR
+2611 
-2619 QMNIYHKRE
+2619 
-2628 NLLKEVAGMLKELN
+2628 
-2642 LLCVAL
+2642 
-2648 DAREP
+2648 
-2653 QPGHNISTIGE
+2653 
-2664 LSKRLQSR
+2664 
-2672 RQHVKPFLNQLFLQL
+2672 
-2687 GMIHP
+2687 
-2692 VETLLDRS
+2692 
-2700 NITEQL
+2700 
-2706 SSEFYDVFRRGGQHL
+2706 
-2721 HMNVIVLS
+2721 
-2729 EAFKKVHNPLVIVS
+2729 
-2743 LGKNCLQFFCLDAIF
+2743 
-2758 VDMTAKQSWE
+2758 
-2768 DMLRVLCLRTIEA
+2768 TIEA

-2789 EVGATNACGEVLSLD
+2789 EVGATNACGEVSSSN
-2804 SYDQGG
+2804 SYDHGG
-2810 YTLASSNLA
+2810 YKLAPSNLA
-2819 VQGDLNNIIGIKLP
+2819 GQGDLNNIIGIELP
-2833 VNYSYFW
+2833 INYSYFW
-2840 DIFEALK
+2840 DRFFEALK
-2847 RLEIGGDPRCM
+2847 PLEVGGDPRCM
-2858 MENDQAMKVNLGE
+2858 LENDQAIKVNMGE
-2871 FIHLLSII
+2871 CIHLLSII
-2879 MRECRRM
+2879 MSECHQM
-2886 NIYHEHE
+2886 NIYHKHGK
-2893 NLLKEVAGM
+2893 LLNEVAGM
-2902 LKELNL
+2902 LEELNL
-2908 LSVDAREPRPGSN
+2908 LSIALDARELQPGNNMSM
-2921 ISTIGELYKRLQSRR
+2921 IGELSKRLQSRR
-2936 QHVEPFLNQN
+2936 QHVEPFLRWTLETDNTSVDWYN
-2946 QICNQSRVEQ
+2946 EMDSDGEAKEGSNVDKGKSNALKVVAVYGAYNQSR
-2956 HHLTK
+2956 K
-2961 INSKISSKD
+2961 
-2970 LRSFGGIENL
+2970 
-2980 SETQIASTSDI
+2980 ETQNK
-2991 PSGRNISKLLIFG
+2991 GNKKSKKKNRG
-3004 GAAAV
+3004 KG
-3009 LACSLD
+3009 S
-3015 WGLLTKAIIFGVQK
+3015 
-3029 VCKFRKRP
+3029 RKK

>member
-1 MKTISRAP
+1 MEIISRAP
-9 FAKVIAFSESK
+9 FAEVIVFHESK
-20 AYGTKLYD
+20 AYGGTKVYD
-28 VEVDEWRNKVTVR
+28 VEVDQWRNRFTVR
-41 GQEPYKTLPGD
+41 GEEPYKTLPGD

-79 TKIPEDVHEDD
+79 TKIPEDVNEDD
-90 SPSTRFKVKVLALED
+90 STSTRFKVKALKD
-105 IEVDAGNHKSWFVIF
+105 IELDPGNHKSLFVIF
-120 LINTIPN
+120 LTNTTPN
-127 KRIWKALHMPGNLQI
+127 KRIWNALHMRGNLQI

-204 LIWGPP
+204 LIRGLP
-210 GTGKTKLISNLLLS
+210 GTGKTKIISTLLLS

-235 APTEVAIT
+235 APTNVAIT
-243 RVASGITELVK
+243 GVASCITELVK
-254 ESLETDGSFC
+254 ESLENDDSFC

-276 RLKLGLDIEE
+276 RLKLGSDIEE
-286 IYLDHRVQ
+286 IYLDYRVQ
-294 RLTECLGHRTGWR
+294 RLTECLGHLTGWR

-331 SKIEREKSKEK
+331 SIREREKSKEK
-342 EIKEESWEETD
+342 EIKEENGEETD
-353 ASNEKYKSFLDFVR
+353 ASNEMCKSFLDFVR
-367 KRFVSISSPL
+367 KRFDSISSPL
-377 KNCFLVFCTHLPKSY
+377 KNCLLIFCTHLPKSY

-400 ISLIGLLESFETL
+400 ISLIGLLESFENL
-413 LFQDSVE
+413 LFQDGVE

-425 ELFSCLEVVGD
+425 ELFSRLEVVGD
-436 TLQPLMDIPFQLQA
+436 TAQPLMDIPFQLQA
-450 RRRECLSV
+450 RRRECLFV
-458 LKTLQGSFNEL
+458 LKTLKGSFNEL

-477 ESVMDFCLQAASL
+477 ESIMDFCLRAASL

-504 AMKPLSILVID
+504 VMKPLSILVID

-535 RAILVGDEC
+535 HAILVGDEC

-551 SNISSEAGFGRSLF
+551 SKISSEAGFGRSLF
-565 ERMILLGHSKHLLNI
+565 ERMSSLGHSKHLLDI

-587 ISSFPNLKSYCNR
+587 ISFFPNMNFYCNR
-600 ILDAPNVKRKGYEK
+600 ILDAPDVKRKGYEK

-619 RMFGTYSFINIVDG
+619 PMFGTYSFINIVDG
-633 REEQGDVG
+633 REERDVG

-651 VVMKILHNLY
+651 VVMKILLNLY
-661 KAWVGSRQKL
+661 KAWVRSRQKL
-671 CIGVISPYAAQVVAI
+671 SIGVISPYAAQVAAI
-686 QDRLSRKYVN
+686 QDKLGRKYVN
-696 TDGFAV
+696 IDGFTV

-716 IIIISTVRSNRY
+716 IIIISTVRCNRY
-728 ASIGF
+728 GSIGF

-751 WILGNEGNS
+751 WILGNEGTLGNS
-760 DSIWE
+760 VSIWKA
-765 DLVLDAKKRQC
+765 LVLDAKERRC
-776 FFNADEDEDLRKA
+776 FFNADEDNDLHKA
-789 LLDVKREFEQFDDLL
+789 LLDVKREFEQFEDLL
-804 NGDSI
+804 NGDSL

-834 TRKNL
+834 MRKNS
-839 VIGLLHKLSQGW
+839 VIELLLKLSRGW
-851 RPKKGRSDPVCGSSS
+851 RPKKRSSDPVCGSSS

-881 ANDIRME
+881 ANDIRKE
-888 WSDEVKELMYY
+888 WSDVVKELMYD

-926 YTDDFINRC
+926 YTDDFLNRC
-935 KEKCLERDLE
+935 KEKCLEGDLE

-951 SSFDIVRI
+951 SSFDIIRI
-959 RNVADSE
+959 VNVANGE
-966 NESDLVGCASDGRS
+966 NESDLVGCTSDGRS
-980 YVENAKVSESWMLM
+980 YVENAKVSESLMLM
-994 KFYSFSFGVVGQL
+994 KFYSFSSGVVGQL

-1027 EIIIFPRSAFILAR
+1027 EIIIFPRSAFILGR
-1041 SGTGKTTVLIRKLL
+1041 SGTGKTTVLTRKLL
-1055 EKEKVFQMATEL
+1055 EKEKVHQMATEL
-1067 FYGVES
+1067 FYGVKS

-1086 TLVETKRTLLHQLFV
+1086 TLAETKRTILHQLFV

-1139 IDDFDDAVQFKDIPD
+1139 IDDFDDAVQFKDIPN

-1168 TFHKFLMMLDGTVG
+1168 TFHKFLMMLDGTVD

-1191 VRKLNPG
+1191 VRQLDPG

-1273 NSRVSSLSR
+1273 NNRVSNLSR

-1295 EKMKKKNGEF
+1295 EKMKMENGEF

-1311 IDLHRRLRIGSYN
+1311 IDLHRRLRIGSYA

-1359 FSGDTAQTISRG
+1359 FSGDTAQTIARG

-1384 KKFLLESKSSG
+1384 KKFLLELKSSG
-1395 HNKREE
+1395 RNKREE
-1401 KGIMSNIFH
+1401 KGIMSDSFH

-1417 HDGVLKLAHSVIE
+1417 HDGVLKLSHSVIE

-1467 ITIFGNNGNSG
+1467 ITIFGNNGNSE

-1483 FGAEQVILVRDDS
+1483 FGAEQVILVRDDF
-1496 ARKEVAKYVGKQAL
+1496 AQKEVSKYVGKQAL

-1516 CKGLEFQD
+1516 CKGLEFQ
-1524 VLLYNFFGSS
+1524 
-1534 PLENK
+1534 
-1539 WRVIYEYMKE
+1539 
-1549 YDLLDS
+1549 
-1555 TSPSTFSTKHNVL
+1555 
-1568 CSELKQLYVAVTRT
+1568 
-1582 RQRLWIC
+1582 
-1589 ESTEEFC
+1589 
-1596 KPMFEYWKKKCLVQ
+1596 
-1610 VRQLDDSLAQAMQ
+1610 
-1623 VASSSEE
+1623 
-1630 WRSRGMKL
+1630 L
-1638 YHDCNYERATMCFE
+1638 YHDCNYEIATVCFE
-1652 RAGDTYWERRSKA
+1652 RARDTYWERRSKA
-1665 AGHRAKADRTRH
+1665 AGLRATADQMRH
-1677 LNPEAANVI
+1677 SNPEAANVI

-1691 DIFEAIGMCD
+1691 DIFEAIGKGD
-1701 SAARCFCE
+1701 FAARCFFE
-1709 LGQYER
+1709 LGEYER

-1722 NCGESKLEKAG
+1722 KCGESKLEKAG

-1759 KVCAKGKLFDKGF
+1759 KVCSKGKLFDKGL
-1772 EYIRYWKQD
+1772 EYICYWKQE
-1781 ATIDVVVRRGKVKG
+1781 ATMDFGVVRIGK
-1795 EIEQEFLEGCA
+1795 EIEKLELEFLEGCA
-1806 LHYYEV
+1806 HHYYER
-1812 KDHRSMMG
+1812 KDHKSMMR

-1827 IELMRKFLKP
+1827 IELMREFLNR
-1837 LGCID
+1837 LDCFD

-1884 RLILLFVLSSS
+1884 MLILLFVLSSS
-1895 LWTAGS
+1895 LWTVGS

-1947 VSVMKNSLNSSQR
+1947 MSVMKKSLNSSQR
-1960 HRSACGEIIS
+1960 HKSACGEIIS

-1978 LHTNS
+1978 LQTNS

-2000 DQMISGNQ
+2000 NKMISRNQ
-2008 ISVET
+2008 IFVET
-2013 LVHFWNFWKD
+2013 LVYFWNFWKD

-2031 LRSLETQDLYGDF
+2031 LRSLETQDFNEYKQYGDF
-2044 FLNYMGVWRQYHE
+2044 CLNYMGVWRQFRE
-2057 LNTIYLLL
+2057 LNAIYLLL

-2074 NRFLHRNGKLVS
+2074 LDNQFLHQNGKLVS
-2086 IDVRHLAST
+2086 INVRHLAST
-2095 ARSYWS
+2095 VGSYWS
-2101 SEILSVGLQVLENL
+2101 LEILSVGLQVLKHL

-2121 SLKNNLSMFC
+2121 SLQNNLSMFC

-2137 HIFEVAKSLLESKY
+2137 HIYEVAKSLL
-2151 LDCGSQDAKALQRFV
+2151 DCGYRDDKTLKRFV

-2174 GYVFHLDWRKSLA
+2174 GYVFPLDWQKSVA

-2197 ISKNLLQQVIL
+2197 VSRNLLQQAIL
-2208 ENISTRG
+2208 ENISSRG

-2223 RVVMIILGLG
+2223 RVVMIIFGLG
-2233 KLNNDLNEKILKLFD
+2233 KLNNDLYEKILKLFD
-2248 GIDENPPWKIFI
+2248 GIDGNSPWKTFI
-2260 QNLCGNVDISFP
+2260 QSLCGNVDISFP
-2272 HATVPDNISK
+2272 HATVPDNIFK
-2282 SPREWSLLFRL
+2282 SLRECSLLFKL
-2293 HEALKDTYN
+2293 FEVLKDTHN

-2315 CFVYLLERLLI
+2315 CFLYLVERLLI

-2347 YKEVDNSPN
+2347 YKEVDNNPN

-2361 EVQPFLGGIYE
+2361 EVQPSLGGIYE
-2372 SIINFV
+2372 SIIDFV
-2378 RQLLCNK
+2378 QQLLFNK
-2385 TDTLEWIR
+2385 KETLEWIR
-2393 RSNIYARDYYPLLV
+2393 RSNIIYVQDYYSLLV
-2407 FRLVAIIC
+2407 LRLVAIIC
-2415 LVYLNSGSFLDSLSE
+2415 LVYLNTGRFLDSLFE
-2430 LLGRS
+2430 LLGKS

-2447 VLRRRRKHLHM
+2447 VLRRRQKHLHM

-2464 EAFKKVHNP
+2464 EAFKKVNNS
-2473 LVIVSLGKNC
+2473 LVIVSLGKNFW
-2483 SQFLCPDAIFVDMT
+2483 QFLCPDAIFVDMT
-2497 AKQSWEDMLRVLRLQ
+2497 AKQSWDEMLRVLRLQ
-2512 AVEASRGQIGAIEV
+2512 
-2526 GAINSCG
+2526 
-2533 EVLSLD
+2533 
-2539 SYDHGGYKL
+2539 
-2548 APSNLAV
+2548 
-2555 QGDLNNIIG
+2555 
-2564 IKLPINYGYVWDR
+2564 
-2577 FKASKPQ
+2577 
-2584 EIGGDPRCMLKNDQA
+2584 
-2599 MKVNVGECIHLL
+2599 
-2611 SIIMHECR
+2611 
-2619 QMNIYHKRE
+2619 
-2628 NLLKEVAGMLKELN
+2628 
-2642 LLCVAL
+2642 
-2648 DAREP
+2648 
-2653 QPGHNISTIGE
+2653 
-2664 LSKRLQSR
+2664 
-2672 RQHVKPFLNQLFLQL
+2672 
-2687 GMIHP
+2687 
-2692 VETLLDRS
+2692 
-2700 NITEQL
+2700 
-2706 SSEFYDVFRRGGQHL
+2706 
-2721 HMNVIVLS
+2721 
-2729 EAFKKVHNPLVIVS
+2729 
-2743 LGKNCLQFFCLDAIF
+2743 
-2758 VDMTAKQSWE
+2758 
-2768 DMLRVLCLRTIEA
+2768 TIEA

-2789 EVGATNACGEVLSLD
+2789 EVGATNACGEVSSSN
-2804 SYDQGG
+2804 SYDHGG
-2810 YTLASSNLA
+2810 YKLAPSNLA
-2819 VQGDLNNIIGIKLP
+2819 GQGDLNNIIGIELP
-2833 VNYSYFW
+2833 INYSYFW
-2840 DIFEALK
+2840 DRFFEALK
-2847 RLEIGGDPRCM
+2847 PLEVGGDPRCM
-2858 MENDQAMKVNLGE
+2858 LENDQAIKVNMGE
-2871 FIHLLSII
+2871 CIHLLSII
-2879 MRECRRM
+2879 MSECHQM
-2886 NIYHEHE
+2886 NIYHKHGK
-2893 NLLKEVAGM
+2893 LLNEVAGM
-2902 LKELNL
+2902 LEELNL
-2908 LSVDAREPRPGSN
+2908 LSIALDARELQPGNNMSM
-2921 ISTIGELYKRLQSRR
+2921 IGELSKRLQSRR
-2936 QHVEPFLNQN
+2936 QHVEPFLRWTLETDNTSVDWYN
-2946 QICNQSRVEQ
+2946 EMDSDGEAKEGSNVDKGKSNALKVVAVYGAYNQSR
-2956 HHLTK
+2956 K
-2961 INSKISSKD
+2961 
-2970 LRSFGGIENL
+2970 
-2980 SETQIASTSDI
+2980 ETQNK
-2991 PSGRNISKLLIFG
+2991 GNKKSKKKNRG
-3004 GAAAV
+3004 KG
-3009 LACSLD
+3009 S
-3015 WGLLTKAIIFGVQK
+3015 
-3029 VCKFRKRP
+3029 RKK

>member
-1 MKTISRAP
+1 MEIISRAP
-9 FAKVIAFSESK
+9 FAEVIVFHESK
-20 AYGTKLYD
+20 AYGGTKVYD
-28 VEVDEWRNKVTVR
+28 VEVDQWRNRFTVR
-41 GQEPYKTLPGD
+41 GEEPYKTLPGD

-79 TKIPEDVHEDD
+79 TKIPEDVNEDD
-90 SPSTRFKVKVLALED
+90 STSTRFKVKALKD
-105 IEVDAGNHKSWFVIF
+105 IELDPGNHKSLFVIF
-120 LINTIPN
+120 LTNTTPN
-127 KRIWKALHMPGNLQI
+127 KRIWNALHMRGNLQI

-204 LIWGPP
+204 LIRGLP
-210 GTGKTKLISNLLLS
+210 GTGKTKIISTLLLS

-235 APTEVAIT
+235 APTNVAIT
-243 RVASGITELVK
+243 GVASCITELVK
-254 ESLETDGSFC
+254 ESLENDDSFC

-276 RLKLGLDIEE
+276 RLKLGSDIEE
-286 IYLDHRVQ
+286 IYLDYRVQ
-294 RLTECLGHRTGWR
+294 RLTECLGHLTGWR

-331 SKIEREKSKEK
+331 SIREREKSKEK
-342 EIKEESWEETD
+342 EIKEENGEETD
-353 ASNEKYKSFLDFVR
+353 ASNEMCKSFLDFVR
-367 KRFVSISSPL
+367 KRFDSISSPL
-377 KNCFLVFCTHLPKSY
+377 KNCLLIFCTHLPKSY

-400 ISLIGLLESFETL
+400 ISLIGLLESFENL
-413 LFQDSVE
+413 LFQDGVE

-425 ELFSCLEVVGD
+425 ELFSRLEVVGD
-436 TLQPLMDIPFQLQA
+436 TAQPLMDIPFQLQA
-450 RRRECLSV
+450 RRRECLFV
-458 LKTLQGSFNEL
+458 LKTLKGSFNEL

-477 ESVMDFCLQAASL
+477 ESIMDFCLRAASL

-504 AMKPLSILVID
+504 VMKPLSILVID

-535 RAILVGDEC
+535 HAILVGDEC

-551 SNISSEAGFGRSLF
+551 SKISSEAGFGRSLF
-565 ERMILLGHSKHLLNI
+565 ERMSSLGHSKHLLDI

-587 ISSFPNLKSYCNR
+587 ISFFPNMNFYCNR
-600 ILDAPNVKRKGYEK
+600 ILDAPDVKRKGYEK

-619 RMFGTYSFINIVDG
+619 PMFGTYSFINIVDG
-633 REEQGDVG
+633 REERDVG

-651 VVMKILHNLY
+651 VVMKILLNLY
-661 KAWVGSRQKL
+661 KAWVRSRQKL
-671 CIGVISPYAAQVVAI
+671 SIGVISPYAAQVAAI
-686 QDRLSRKYVN
+686 QDKLGRKYVN
-696 TDGFAV
+696 IDGFTV

-716 IIIISTVRSNRY
+716 IIIISTVRCNRY
-728 ASIGF
+728 GSIGF

-751 WILGNEGNS
+751 WILGNEGTLGNS
-760 DSIWE
+760 VSIWKA
-765 DLVLDAKKRQC
+765 LVLDAKERRC
-776 FFNADEDEDLRKA
+776 FFNADEDNDLHKA
-789 LLDVKREFEQFDDLL
+789 LLDVKREFEQFEDLL
-804 NGDSI
+804 NGDSL

-834 TRKNL
+834 MRKNS
-839 VIGLLHKLSQGW
+839 VIELLLKLSRGW
-851 RPKKGRSDPVCGSSS
+851 RPKKRSSDPVCGSSS

-881 ANDIRME
+881 ANDIRKE
-888 WSDEVKELMYY
+888 WSDVVKELMYD

-926 YTDDFINRC
+926 YTDDFLNRC
-935 KEKCLERDLE
+935 KEKCLEGDLE

-951 SSFDIVRI
+951 SSFDIIRI
-959 RNVADSE
+959 VNVANGE
-966 NESDLVGCASDGRS
+966 NESDLVGCTSDGRS
-980 YVENAKVSESWMLM
+980 YVENAKVSESLMLM
-994 KFYSFSFGVVGQL
+994 KFYSFSSGVVGQL

-1027 EIIIFPRSAFILAR
+1027 EIIIFPRSAFILGR
-1041 SGTGKTTVLIRKLL
+1041 SGTGKTTVLTRKLL
-1055 EKEKVFQMATEL
+1055 EKEKVHQMATEL
-1067 FYGVES
+1067 FYGVKS

-1086 TLVETKRTLLHQLFV
+1086 TLAETKRTILHQLFV

-1139 IDDFDDAVQFKDIPD
+1139 IDDFDDAVQFKDIPN

-1168 TFHKFLMMLDGTVG
+1168 TFHKFLMMLDGTVD

-1191 VRKLNPG
+1191 VRQLDPG

-1273 NSRVSSLSR
+1273 NNRVSNLSR

-1295 EKMKKKNGEF
+1295 EKMKMENGEF

-1311 IDLHRRLRIGSYN
+1311 IDLHRRLRIGSYA

-1359 FSGDTAQTISRG
+1359 FSGDTAQTIARG

-1384 KKFLLESKSSG
+1384 KKFLLELKSSG
-1395 HNKREE
+1395 RNKREE
-1401 KGIMSNIFH
+1401 KGIMSDSFH

-1417 HDGVLKLAHSVIE
+1417 HDGVLKLSHSVIE

-1467 ITIFGNNGNSG
+1467 ITIFGNNGNSE

-1483 FGAEQVILVRDDS
+1483 FGAEQVILVRDDF
-1496 ARKEVAKYVGKQAL
+1496 AQKEVSKYVGKQAL

-1534 PLENK
+1534 PLKNK
-1539 WRVIYEYMKE
+1539 WRVISEYMKE
-1549 YDLLDS
+1549 YDLFDS
-1555 TSPSTFSTKHNVL
+1555 TSRSTFSTKHNDL
-1568 CSELKQLYVAVTRT
+1568 CSELKQLYVAITRT

-1589 ESTEEFC
+1589 ENTEEFC
-1596 KPMFEYWKKKCLVQ
+1596 KPMFDYWKKKCLVQ
-1610 VRQLDDSLAQAMQ
+1610 VRQLDDSLVQAMQ

-1630 WRSRGMKL
+1630 WRSKGMKL
-1638 YHDCNYERATMCFE
+1638 YHDCNYEIATVCFE
-1652 RAGDTYWERRSKA
+1652 RARDTYWERRSKA
-1665 AGHRAKADRTRH
+1665 AGLRATADQMRH
-1677 LNPEAANVI
+1677 SNPEAANVI

-1691 DIFEAIGMCD
+1691 DIFEAIGKGD
-1701 SAARCFCE
+1701 FAARCFFE
-1709 LGQYER
+1709 LGEYER

-1722 NCGESKLEKAG
+1722 KCGESKLEKAG

-1759 KVCAKGKLFDKGF
+1759 KVCSKGKLFDKGL
-1772 EYIRYWKQD
+1772 EYICYWKQE
-1781 ATIDVVVRRGKVKG
+1781 ATMDFGVVRIGK
-1795 EIEQEFLEGCA
+1795 EIEKLELEFLEGCA
-1806 LHYYEV
+1806 HHYYER
-1812 KDHRSMMG
+1812 KDHKSMMR

-1827 IELMRKFLKP
+1827 IELMREFLNR
-1837 LGCID
+1837 LDCFD

-1884 RLILLFVLSSS
+1884 MLILLFVLSSS
-1895 LWTAGS
+1895 LWTVGS

-1947 VSVMKNSLNSSQR
+1947 MSVMKKSLNSSQR
-1960 HRSACGEIIS
+1960 HKSACGEIIS

-1978 LHTNS
+1978 LQTNS

-2000 DQMISGNQ
+2000 NKMISRNQ
-2008 ISVET
+2008 IFVET
-2013 LVHFWNFWKD
+2013 LVYFWNFWKD

-2031 LRSLETQDLYGDF
+2031 LRSLETQDFNEYKQYGDF
-2044 FLNYMGVWRQYHE
+2044 CLNYMGVWRQFRE
-2057 LNTIYLLL
+2057 LNAIYLLL

-2074 NRFLHRNGKLVS
+2074 LDNQFLHQNGKLVS
-2086 IDVRHLAST
+2086 INVRHLAST
-2095 ARSYWS
+2095 VGSYWS
-2101 SEILSVGLQVLENL
+2101 LEILSVGLQVLKHL

-2121 SLKNNLSMFC
+2121 SLQNNLSMFC

-2137 HIFEVAKSLLESKY
+2137 HIYEVAKSLL
-2151 LDCGSQDAKALQRFV
+2151 DCGYRDDKTLKRFV

-2174 GYVFHLDWRKSLA
+2174 GYVFPLDWQKSVA

-2197 ISKNLLQQVIL
+2197 VSRNLLQQAIL
-2208 ENISTRG
+2208 ENISSRG

-2223 RVVMIILGLG
+2223 RVVMIIFGLG
-2233 KLNNDLNEKILKLFD
+2233 KLNNDLYEKILKLFD
-2248 GIDENPPWKIFI
+2248 GIDGNSPWKTFI
-2260 QNLCGNVDISFP
+2260 QSLCGNVDISFP
-2272 HATVPDNISK
+2272 HATVPDNIFK
-2282 SPREWSLLFRL
+2282 SLRECSLLFKL
-2293 HEALKDTYN
+2293 FEVLKDTHN

-2315 CFVYLLERLLI
+2315 CFLYLVERLLI

-2347 YKEVDNSPN
+2347 YKEVDNNPN

-2361 EVQPFLGGIYE
+2361 EVQPSLGGIYE
-2372 SIINFV
+2372 SIIDFV
-2378 RQLLCNK
+2378 QQLLFNK
-2385 TDTLEWIR
+2385 KETLEWIR
-2393 RSNIYARDYYPLLV
+2393 RSNIIYVQDYYSLLV
-2407 FRLVAIIC
+2407 LRLVAIIC
-2415 LVYLNSGSFLDSLSE
+2415 LVYLNTGRFLDSLFE
-2430 LLGRS
+2430 LLGKS

-2447 VLRRRRKHLHM
+2447 VLRRRQKHLHM

-2464 EAFKKVHNP
+2464 EAFKKVNNS
-2473 LVIVSLGKNC
+2473 LVIVSLGKNFW
-2483 SQFLCPDAIFVDMT
+2483 QFLCPDAIFVDMT
-2497 AKQSWEDMLRVLRLQ
+2497 AKQSWDEMLRVLRLQ
-2512 AVEASRGQIGAIEV
+2512 
-2526 GAINSCG
+2526 
-2533 EVLSLD
+2533 
-2539 SYDHGGYKL
+2539 
-2548 APSNLAV
+2548 
-2555 QGDLNNIIG
+2555 
-2564 IKLPINYGYVWDR
+2564 
-2577 FKASKPQ
+2577 
-2584 EIGGDPRCMLKNDQA
+2584 
-2599 MKVNVGECIHLL
+2599 
-2611 SIIMHECR
+2611 
-2619 QMNIYHKRE
+2619 
-2628 NLLKEVAGMLKELN
+2628 
-2642 LLCVAL
+2642 
-2648 DAREP
+2648 
-2653 QPGHNISTIGE
+2653 
-2664 LSKRLQSR
+2664 
-2672 RQHVKPFLNQLFLQL
+2672 
-2687 GMIHP
+2687 
-2692 VETLLDRS
+2692 
-2700 NITEQL
+2700 
-2706 SSEFYDVFRRGGQHL
+2706 
-2721 HMNVIVLS
+2721 
-2729 EAFKKVHNPLVIVS
+2729 
-2743 LGKNCLQFFCLDAIF
+2743 
-2758 VDMTAKQSWE
+2758 
-2768 DMLRVLCLRTIEA
+2768 TIEA

-2789 EVGATNACGEVLSLD
+2789 EVGATNACGEVSSSN
-2804 SYDQGG
+2804 SYDHGG
-2810 YTLASSNLA
+2810 YKLAPSNLA
-2819 VQGDLNNIIGIKLP
+2819 GQGDLNNIIGIELP
-2833 VNYSYFW
+2833 INYSYFW
-2840 DIFEALK
+2840 DRFFEALK
-2847 RLEIGGDPRCM
+2847 PLEVGGDPRCM
-2858 MENDQAMKVNLGE
+2858 LENDQAIKVNMGE
-2871 FIHLLSII
+2871 CIHLLSII
-2879 MRECRRM
+2879 MSECHQM
-2886 NIYHEHE
+2886 NIYHKHGK
-2893 NLLKEVAGM
+2893 LLNEVAGM
-2902 LKELNL
+2902 LEELNL
-2908 LSVDAREPRPGSN
+2908 LSIALDARELQPGNNMSM
-2921 ISTIGELYKRLQSRR
+2921 IGELSKRLQSRR
-2936 QHVEPFLNQN
+2936 QHVEPFLRWTLETDNTSVDWYN
-2946 QICNQSRVEQ
+2946 EMDSDGEAKEGSNVDKGKSNALKVVAVYGAYNQSR
-2956 HHLTK
+2956 K
-2961 INSKISSKD
+2961 
-2970 LRSFGGIENL
+2970 
-2980 SETQIASTSDI
+2980 ETQNK
-2991 PSGRNISKLLIFG
+2991 GNKKSKKKNRG
-3004 GAAAV
+3004 KG
-3009 LACSLD
+3009 S
-3015 WGLLTKAIIFGVQK
+3015 
-3029 VCKFRKRP
+3029 RKK

>member
-1 MKTISRAP
+1 MTKGDGSEKTRGVPTDHGFTDIVLSWSLEDIENEDLYKYQVEKIPQSFESIGQYFGSYVYPLLEETRAQLHSSMEIISRAP
-9 FAKVIAFSESK
+9 FAEVIACHESK

-28 VEVDEWRNKVTVR
+28 VEVDQWRNRFTVR
-41 GQEPYKTLPGD
+41 GEEPYKTLPGD

-79 TKIPEDVHEDD
+79 TKILEDVNEDD
-90 SPSTRFKVKVLALED
+90 SSSTRFKVKALKD
-105 IEVDAGNHKSWFVIF
+105 IEVDAGNHKSLFVIF

-127 KRIWKALHMPGNLQI
+127 KRIWNALHMPGNLQI

-147 CTNSLIEEDCD
+147 CTNSLIEEDCN

-168 HEKFGTSINSKL
+168 HEKFGTIINSKL

-210 GTGKTKLISNLLLS
+210 GTGKTKIISTLLLS

-235 APTEVAIT
+235 APTNVAIT
-243 RVASGITELVK
+243 GVASGITELVK
-254 ESLETDGSFC
+254 ELLKTDGSFC

-276 RLKLGLDIEE
+276 RLKLGSDIEE
-286 IYLDHRVQ
+286 IYLDYRVQ

-307 HCFDSMIDLLEDC
+307 HCFESMIDLLENC
-320 VSQYHMLLENE
+320 VSKYHVLLENE
-331 SKIEREKSKEK
+331 SIIEREKSKEK
-342 EIKEESWEETD
+342 EIKEESREETD
-353 ASNEKYKSFLDFVR
+353 ASNETYKSFLDFVR

-377 KNCFLVFCTHLPKSY
+377 KNCFRVFHTHLPKSY

-413 LFQDSVE
+413 LYQDSVE

-425 ELFSCLEVVGD
+425 ELFSRLEVVGD
-436 TLQPLMDIPFQLQA
+436 AVQPLMDIPQLHA
-450 RRRECLSV
+450 SRKECLSV
-458 LKTLQGSFNEL
+458 LKTLQASFNKL

-477 ESVMDFCLQAASL
+477 ESTMDFCLQAASL

-535 RAILVGDEC
+535 HAILVGDEC

-565 ERMILLGHSKHLLNI
+565 ERMSSLGHSKHLLNI

-587 ISSFPNLKSYCNR
+587 ISSFPNLNFYCNR
-600 ILDAPNVKRKGYEK
+600 IIDALNVKRKGYEK

-619 RMFGTYSFINIVDG
+619 PMFGTYSFINIVDG

-651 VVMKILHNLY
+651 LVMKILLNLY

-671 CIGVISPYAAQVVAI
+671 SIGVISPYAAQVVAI
-686 QDRLSRKYVN
+686 QDKLGRKYVN
-696 TDGFAV
+696 IDGFTV

-733 LSNPQR
+733 ISNPQR

-751 WILGNEGNS
+751 WILGNEGTLGNS

-765 DLVLDAKKRQC
+765 ALVLDAKKRQC
-776 FFNADEDEDLRKA
+776 FFNADEDKDLHKA

-804 NGDSI
+804 NGDSL

-825 KSFKKLKSV
+825 RSFKKLKSV
-834 TRKNL
+834 MRKNL
-839 VIGLLHKLSQGW
+839 VIEHLLKLSRGW
-851 RPKKGRSDPVCGSSS
+851 RPKKRSSDPVCGSSS

-881 ANDIRME
+881 ANDIRKE

-926 YTDDFINRC
+926 YTDDFLNRC
-935 KEKCLERDLE
+935 KEKCLERSLE

-959 RNVADSE
+959 RNVANSE

-980 YVENAKVSESWMLM
+980 YVENAKVSESLMLM
-994 KFYSFSFGVVGQL
+994 KFYSFSSGVVGQL

-1027 EIIIFPRSAFILAR
+1027 EIIVLPRSAFILGR
-1041 SGTGKTTVLIRKLL
+1041 SGTGKTTVLTRKLL

-1067 FYGVES
+1067 FYGVKS
-1073 DNLVHSPENEVEE
+1073 NNLVHSPENEVEE
-1086 TLVETKRTLLHQLFV
+1086 TLAETKRTILHQLFV

-1132 KGTSSND
+1132 KGTGSND

-1154 SFVGVP
+1154 SFVGVA

-1191 VRKLNPG
+1191 VRKLNPS

-1295 EKMKKKNGEF
+1295 EKMKMENGEF

-1344 ALFKYICKNVEEGFV
+1344 ALFKYICENVEEGFV
-1359 FSGDTAQTISRG
+1359 FSGDTAQTIARG

-1401 KGIMSNIFH
+1401 KGIMSNIFY

-1467 ITIFGNNGNSG
+1467 ITIFGNSGNSG

-1534 PLENK
+1534 PLKNK

-1589 ESTEEFC
+1589 ENTEEFC

-1638 YHDCNYERATMCFE
+1638 YHDCNYEIATMCFE

-1665 AGHRAKADRTRH
+1665 AGLRATADRMRH

-1691 DIFEAIGMCD
+1691 DIFEAIGKAD

-1709 LGQYER
+1709 LGEYER

-1722 NCGESKLEKAG
+1722 KCGVSELEKAG

-1759 KVCAKGKLFDKGF
+1759 KVCSKGKLFDKGF
-1772 EYIRYWKQD
+1772 EYIRDWKQD
-1781 ATIDVVVRRGKVKG
+1781 ATIDVGVVRRGKVI
-1795 EIEQEFLEGCA
+1795 ENIEQEFLEGCA
-1806 LHYYEV
+1806 LHYYEL
-1812 KDHRSMMG
+1812 KDHRSMMR
-1820 FVKGFHS
+1820 FVKGFQS

-1837 LGCID
+1837 LDCFD
-1842 ELLLLEEELGNFL
+1842 ELLFLEEELGNFL

-1870 SDLLGKAGNFKEAS
+1870 SDLLGKAENFKEAS
-1884 RLILLFVLSSS
+1884 MLILLFVLSSS
-1895 LWTAGS
+1895 LWTTGS

-1960 HRSACGEIIS
+1960 HKSACGEIIS

-1978 LHTNS
+1978 LHTDL

-2000 DQMISGNQ
+2000 EQMISGNQ

-2031 LRSLETQDLYGDF
+2031 LRSLETQDFNEYKQYGDF
-2044 FLNYMGVWRQYHE
+2044 CLNYLGVWRQFRE
-2057 LNTIYLLL
+2057 LNAIYLLL
-2065 NPGADWVRD
+2065 NPGADWVRDRD

-2086 IDVRHLAST
+2086 IDVRHLALT

-2121 SLKNNLSMFC
+2121 SLNNNLSMFC

-2137 HIFEVAKSLLESKY
+2137 HIYEVAKSLLESEY
-2151 LDCGSQDAKALQRFV
+2151 LDRGCQGAKALQRFA

-2174 GYVFHLDWRKSLA
+2174 GYVFPLDWRKSLA

-2197 ISKNLLQQVIL
+2197 VSKHLLQEVIL
-2208 ENISTRG
+2208 ENISSRG

-2233 KLNNDLNEKILKLFD
+2233 KLNNDLYEKIIKLFD
-2248 GIDENPPWKIFI
+2248 GIDGNPPWKTFI

-2272 HATVPDNISK
+2272 QATVPDNISK

-2302 ANWMKENDYISPG
+2302 ANWMKENDYISPS
-2315 CFVYLLERLLI
+2315 CFLYLVERLLI

-2347 YKEVDNSPN
+2347 YEEVGNNPN

-2361 EVQPFLGGIYE
+2361 EVQPFLRRIYE
-2372 SIINFV
+2372 SIIDFV
-2378 RQLLCNK
+2378 RQFLCDK
-2385 TDTLEWIR
+2385 KATLEWIR
-2393 RSNIYARDYYPLLV
+2393 RSNINAKDYYPLLV
-2407 FRLVAIIC
+2407 LRLVAIIC
-2415 LVYLNSGSFLDSLSE
+2415 LVNLNSGSFVDSLSE
-2430 LLGRS
+2430 LLGWS
-2435 YITEQLPSEFYD
+2435 SITEQLPSEFYD
-2447 VLRRRRKHLHM
+2447 VLRRRGKHLHM

-2497 AKQSWEDMLRVLRLQ
+2497 AKPSWGDMLRVLHLQ
-2512 AVEASRGQIGAIEV
+2512 AVEASRGQIGAFEV
-2526 GAINSCG
+2526 GATNSCG
-2533 EVLSLD
+2533 EVLLSD

-2548 APSNLAV
+2548 APSNLAG

-2564 IKLPINYGYVWDR
+2564 IKLPINYSYFWDR
-2577 FKASKPQ
+2577 FEALKPL
-2584 EIGGDPRCMLKNDQA
+2584 EIGGDPRCMLE
-2599 MKVNVGECIHLL
+2599 NV
-2611 SIIMHECR
+2611 
-2619 QMNIYHKRE
+2619 
-2628 NLLKEVAGMLKELN
+2628 
-2642 LLCVAL
+2642 
-2648 DAREP
+2648 
-2653 QPGHNISTIGE
+2653 
-2664 LSKRLQSR
+2664 
-2672 RQHVKPFLNQLFLQL
+2672 
-2687 GMIHP
+2687 
-2692 VETLLDRS
+2692 
-2700 NITEQL
+2700 
-2706 SSEFYDVFRRGGQHL
+2706 
-2721 HMNVIVLS
+2721 
-2729 EAFKKVHNPLVIVS
+2729 
-2743 LGKNCLQFFCLDAIF
+2743 
-2758 VDMTAKQSWE
+2758 
-2768 DMLRVLCLRTIEA
+2768 
-2781 SRGQIGAI
+2781 
-2789 EVGATNACGEVLSLD
+2789 
-2804 SYDQGG
+2804 
-2810 YTLASSNLA
+2810 
-2819 VQGDLNNIIGIKLP
+2819 
-2833 VNYSYFW
+2833 
-2840 DIFEALK
+2840 
-2847 RLEIGGDPRCM
+2847 
-2858 MENDQAMKVNLGE
+2858 QAMKVNLGE
-2871 FIHLLSII
+2871 CIHLLRII
-2879 MRECRRM
+2879 MRECRQM

-2902 LKELNL
+2902 LEELNL
-2908 LSVDAREPRPGSN
+2908 LSVALDAREPQPGNN
-2921 ISTIGELYKRLQSRR
+2921 ISTIGELSKRLQSRR
-2936 QHVEPFLNQN
+2936 QRVEPSLNQLFL
-2946 QICNQSRVEQ
+2946 QLSAIHPVEASEIEN
-2956 HHLTK
+2956 TSVDRY
-2961 INSKISSKD
+2961 NEMDSDGESKEGSSVDKGKSNASEVAAVSGAYSQSSK
-2970 LRSFGGIENL
+2970 
-2980 SETQIASTSDI
+2980 ETQNK
-2991 PSGRNISKLLIFG
+2991 GKGNKSKKKNRG
-3004 GAAAV
+3004 KG
-3009 LACSLD
+3009 S
-3015 WGLLTKAIIFGVQK
+3015 
-3029 VCKFRKRP
+3029 RKK

>member
-1 MKTISRAP
+1 MTKGDGSEKTRGVPTDHGFTDIVLSWSLEDIENEDLYKYQVEKIPQSFESIGQYFGSYVYPLLEETRAQLHSSMEIISRAP
-9 FAKVIAFSESK
+9 FAEVIACHESK

-28 VEVDEWRNKVTVR
+28 VEVDQWRNRFTVR
-41 GQEPYKTLPGD
+41 GEEPYKTLPGD

-79 TKIPEDVHEDD
+79 TKILEDVNEDD
-90 SPSTRFKVKVLALED
+90 SSSTRFKVKALKD
-105 IEVDAGNHKSWFVIF
+105 IEVDAGNHKSLFVIF

-127 KRIWKALHMPGNLQI
+127 KRIWNALHMPGNLQI

-147 CTNSLIEEDCD
+147 CTNSLIEEDCN

-168 HEKFGTSINSKL
+168 HEKFGTIINSKL

-210 GTGKTKLISNLLLS
+210 GTGKTKIISTLLLS

-235 APTEVAIT
+235 APTNVAIT
-243 RVASGITELVK
+243 GVASGITELVK
-254 ESLETDGSFC
+254 ELLKTDGSFC

-276 RLKLGLDIEE
+276 RLKLGSDIEE
-286 IYLDHRVQ
+286 IYLDYRVQ

-307 HCFDSMIDLLEDC
+307 HCFESMIDLLENC
-320 VSQYHMLLENE
+320 VSKYHVLLENE
-331 SKIEREKSKEK
+331 SIIEREKSKEK
-342 EIKEESWEETD
+342 EIKEESREETD
-353 ASNEKYKSFLDFVR
+353 ASNETYKSFLDFVR

-377 KNCFLVFCTHLPKSY
+377 KNCFRVFHTHLPKSY

-413 LFQDSVE
+413 LYQDSVE

-425 ELFSCLEVVGD
+425 ELFSRLEVVGD
-436 TLQPLMDIPFQLQA
+436 AVQPLMDIPQLHA
-450 RRRECLSV
+450 SRKECLSV
-458 LKTLQGSFNEL
+458 LKTLQASFNKL

-477 ESVMDFCLQAASL
+477 ESTMDFCLQAASL

-535 RAILVGDEC
+535 HAILVGDEC

-565 ERMILLGHSKHLLNI
+565 ERMSSLGHSKHLLNI

-587 ISSFPNLKSYCNR
+587 ISSFPNLNFYCNR
-600 ILDAPNVKRKGYEK
+600 IIDALNVKRKGYEK

-619 RMFGTYSFINIVDG
+619 PMFGTYSFINIVDG

-651 VVMKILHNLY
+651 LVMKILLNLY

-671 CIGVISPYAAQVVAI
+671 SIGVISPYAAQVVAI
-686 QDRLSRKYVN
+686 QDKLGRKYVN
-696 TDGFAV
+696 IDGFTV

-733 LSNPQR
+733 ISNPQR

-751 WILGNEGNS
+751 WILGNEGTLGNS

-765 DLVLDAKKRQC
+765 ALVLDAKKRQC
-776 FFNADEDEDLRKA
+776 FFNADEDKDLHKA

-804 NGDSI
+804 NGDSL

-825 KSFKKLKSV
+825 RSFKKLKSV
-834 TRKNL
+834 MRKNL
-839 VIGLLHKLSQGW
+839 VIEHLLKLSRGW
-851 RPKKGRSDPVCGSSS
+851 RPKKRSSDPVCGSSS

-881 ANDIRME
+881 ANDIRKE

-926 YTDDFINRC
+926 YTDDFLNRC
-935 KEKCLERDLE
+935 KEKCLE
-945 VPKSWS
+945 
-951 SSFDIVRI
+951 
-959 RNVADSE
+959 
-966 NESDLVGCASDGRS
+966 
-980 YVENAKVSESWMLM
+980 
-994 KFYSFSFGVVGQL
+994 
-1007 LSNKDSGELDLPF
+1007 
-1020 EVTDQEQ
+1020 
-1027 EIIIFPRSAFILAR
+1027 
-1041 SGTGKTTVLIRKLL
+1041 
-1055 EKEKVFQMATEL
+1055 
-1067 FYGVES
+1067 
-1073 DNLVHSPENEVEE
+1073 
-1086 TLVETKRTLLHQLFV
+1086 
-1101 TVSHKLCYAVKLQVT
+1101 
-1116 QHVSQLKSSVC
+1116 SSVC

-1132 KGTSSND
+1132 KGTGSND

-1154 SFVGVP
+1154 SFVGVA

-1191 VRKLNPG
+1191 VRKLNPS

-1295 EKMKKKNGEF
+1295 EKMKMENGEF

-1344 ALFKYICKNVEEGFV
+1344 ALFKYICENVEEGFV
-1359 FSGDTAQTISRG
+1359 FSGDTAQTIARG

-1401 KGIMSNIFH
+1401 KGIMSNIFY

-1467 ITIFGNNGNSG
+1467 ITIFGNSGNSG

-1534 PLENK
+1534 PLKNK

-1589 ESTEEFC
+1589 ENTEEFC

-1638 YHDCNYERATMCFE
+1638 YHDCNYEIATMCFE

-1665 AGHRAKADRTRH
+1665 AGLRATADRMRH

-1691 DIFEAIGMCD
+1691 DIFEAIGKAD

-1709 LGQYER
+1709 LGEYER

-1722 NCGESKLEKAG
+1722 KCGVSELEKAG

-1759 KVCAKGKLFDKGF
+1759 KVCSKGKLFDKGF
-1772 EYIRYWKQD
+1772 EYIRDWKQD
-1781 ATIDVVVRRGKVKG
+1781 ATIDVGVVRRGKVI
-1795 EIEQEFLEGCA
+1795 ENIEQEFLEGCA
-1806 LHYYEV
+1806 LHYYEL
-1812 KDHRSMMG
+1812 KDHRSMMR
-1820 FVKGFHS
+1820 FVKGFQS

-1837 LGCID
+1837 LDCFD
-1842 ELLLLEEELGNFL
+1842 ELLFLEEELGNFL

-1870 SDLLGKAGNFKEAS
+1870 SDLLGKAENFKEAS
-1884 RLILLFVLSSS
+1884 MLILLFVLSSS
-1895 LWTAGS
+1895 LWTTGS

-1960 HRSACGEIIS
+1960 HKSACGEIIS

-1978 LHTNS
+1978 LHTDL

-2000 DQMISGNQ
+2000 EQMISGNQ

-2031 LRSLETQDLYGDF
+2031 LRSLETQDFNEYKQYGDF
-2044 FLNYMGVWRQYHE
+2044 CLNYLGVWRQFRE
-2057 LNTIYLLL
+2057 LNAIYLLL
-2065 NPGADWVRD
+2065 NPGADWVRDRD

-2086 IDVRHLAST
+2086 IDVRHLALT

-2121 SLKNNLSMFC
+2121 SLNNNLSMFC

-2137 HIFEVAKSLLESKY
+2137 HIYEVAKSLLESEY
-2151 LDCGSQDAKALQRFV
+2151 LDRGCQGAKALQRFA

-2174 GYVFHLDWRKSLA
+2174 GYVFPLDWRKSLA

-2197 ISKNLLQQVIL
+2197 VSKHLLQEVIL
-2208 ENISTRG
+2208 ENISSRG

-2233 KLNNDLNEKILKLFD
+2233 KLNNDLYEKIIKLFD
-2248 GIDENPPWKIFI
+2248 GIDGNPPWKTFI

-2272 HATVPDNISK
+2272 QATVPDNISK

-2302 ANWMKENDYISPG
+2302 ANWMKENDYISPS
-2315 CFVYLLERLLI
+2315 CFLYLVERLLI

-2347 YKEVDNSPN
+2347 YEEVGNNPN

-2361 EVQPFLGGIYE
+2361 EVQPFLRRIYE
-2372 SIINFV
+2372 SIIDFV
-2378 RQLLCNK
+2378 RQFLCDK
-2385 TDTLEWIR
+2385 KATLEWIR
-2393 RSNIYARDYYPLLV
+2393 RSNINAKDYYPLLV
-2407 FRLVAIIC
+2407 LRLVAIIC
-2415 LVYLNSGSFLDSLSE
+2415 LVNLNSGSFVDSLSE
-2430 LLGRS
+2430 LLGWS
-2435 YITEQLPSEFYD
+2435 SITEQLPSEFYD
-2447 VLRRRRKHLHM
+2447 VLRRRGKHLHM

-2497 AKQSWEDMLRVLRLQ
+2497 AKPSWGDMLRVLHLQ
-2512 AVEASRGQIGAIEV
+2512 AVEASRGQIGAFEV
-2526 GAINSCG
+2526 GATNSCG
-2533 EVLSLD
+2533 EVLLSD

-2548 APSNLAV
+2548 APSNLAG

-2564 IKLPINYGYVWDR
+2564 IKLPINYSYFWDR
-2577 FKASKPQ
+2577 FEALKPL
-2584 EIGGDPRCMLKNDQA
+2584 EIGGDPRCMLE
-2599 MKVNVGECIHLL
+2599 NV
-2611 SIIMHECR
+2611 
-2619 QMNIYHKRE
+2619 
-2628 NLLKEVAGMLKELN
+2628 
-2642 LLCVAL
+2642 
-2648 DAREP
+2648 
-2653 QPGHNISTIGE
+2653 
-2664 LSKRLQSR
+2664 
-2672 RQHVKPFLNQLFLQL
+2672 
-2687 GMIHP
+2687 
-2692 VETLLDRS
+2692 
-2700 NITEQL
+2700 
-2706 SSEFYDVFRRGGQHL
+2706 
-2721 HMNVIVLS
+2721 
-2729 EAFKKVHNPLVIVS
+2729 
-2743 LGKNCLQFFCLDAIF
+2743 
-2758 VDMTAKQSWE
+2758 
-2768 DMLRVLCLRTIEA
+2768 
-2781 SRGQIGAI
+2781 
-2789 EVGATNACGEVLSLD
+2789 
-2804 SYDQGG
+2804 
-2810 YTLASSNLA
+2810 
-2819 VQGDLNNIIGIKLP
+2819 
-2833 VNYSYFW
+2833 
-2840 DIFEALK
+2840 
-2847 RLEIGGDPRCM
+2847 
-2858 MENDQAMKVNLGE
+2858 QAMKVNLGE
-2871 FIHLLSII
+2871 CIHLLRII
-2879 MRECRRM
+2879 MRECRQM

-2902 LKELNL
+2902 LEELNL
-2908 LSVDAREPRPGSN
+2908 LSVALDAREPQPGNN
-2921 ISTIGELYKRLQSRR
+2921 ISTIGELSKRLQSRR
-2936 QHVEPFLNQN
+2936 QRVEPSLNQLFL
-2946 QICNQSRVEQ
+2946 QLSAIHPVEASEIEN
-2956 HHLTK
+2956 TSVDRY
-2961 INSKISSKD
+2961 NEMDSDGESKEGSSVDKGKSNASEVAAVSGAYSQSSK
-2970 LRSFGGIENL
+2970 
-2980 SETQIASTSDI
+2980 ETQNK
-2991 PSGRNISKLLIFG
+2991 GKGNKSKKKNRG
-3004 GAAAV
+3004 KG
-3009 LACSLD
+3009 S
-3015 WGLLTKAIIFGVQK
+3015 
-3029 VCKFRKRP
+3029 RKK